1 MAKATDLATK
11 EAAGALVVPEA
22 LQGGA
27 MIEGTTRGPSLSR
40 MAVFQGTAEEDAM
53 YPGHNLK
60 RGDFFD
66 TLEVRKIGPS
76 VKIVPI
82 MGWVSWACFEKG
94 SKIPVYSTTRRNEV
108 PPEDVQWN
116 ENEPP
121 RATESTNLVVVVEG
135 EAWPYLFVF
144 KRTGLEA
151 FNKCIGPME
160 GRRGA
165 MKKGPGLY
173 ELGTKDDK
181 NPSGQSYKRL
191 TARLIGDPTPE
202 LIAIA
207 TTVHAGMAD
216 LRKKAED
223 MAKANDGIPI

>member
-1 MAKATDLATK
+1 MAKATDLAKT
-11 EAAGALVVPEA
+11 EETTALVVPEA

-27 MIEGTTRGPSLSR
+27 LIEGTSRGPTLSR

-53 YPGHNLK
+53 YPGHTLK

-66 TLEVRKIGPS
+66 TLEVRRIGPS
-76 VKIVPI
+76 VKMVPI
-82 MGWVSWACFEKG
+82 VGWVSWARFEKG
-94 SKIPVYSTTRRNEV
+94 SKIPVYSTTKRSEV
-108 PPEDVQWN
+108 PPEDLQWQ

-121 RATESTNLVVVVEG
+121 AATESTNLVVVVDG
-135 EAWPYLFVF
+135 EPWPYLFVF

-160 GRRGA
+160 GRRGS

-191 TARLIGDPTPE
+191 TARLIGDPTSE
-202 LIAIA
+202 LLAVA
-207 TTVHAGMAD
+207 TTVHAGMAE

-223 MAKANDGIPI
+223 MANDNIPI